1 MSSNRIPCALARTG
15 KLFGLAISL
24 GLVSTTAHAID
35 EARGLVRSLGEA
47 IISSEISARIL
58 AMPFREGEGFK
69 AGDVLVSFDCEA
81 ILANLAGAQ
90 AELRAAVVAL
100 DSSREMARMKAA
112 GLRDVETA
120 EARRDRASA
129 DVDAAAAR
137 VKGCEVR
144 APFSGAIVERSANP
158 HEVIA
163 PSTPLMRIVDRE
175 RLEIELIV
183 SSSMLP
189 VLAPGTL
196 FNFRIDETLSTYQAR
211 IVRLGSV
218 VEPASQTVKVF
229 GTFDG
234 EYTGVLQGMSG
245 TASLPS
251 SGARP

>member
-1 MSSNRIPCALARTG
+1 MAMAGCLSCSAAR
-15 KLFGLAISL
+15 A
-24 GLVSTTAHAID
+24 AD

-58 AMPFREGEGFK
+58 VMPFREGEIFK

-81 ILANLAGAQ
+81 INANLAGAQ
-90 AELRAAVVAL
+90 AELRAAVIAL
-100 DSSREMARMKAA
+100 DSAREMARMKAA

-120 EARRDRASA
+120 EARRDRSSA

-137 VKGCEVR
+137 AKGCEVR
-144 APFSGAIVERSANP
+144 APFSGAVVERNANP
-158 HEVIA
+158 HEVIS

-189 VLAPGTL
+189 LLTPGTL
-196 FNFRIDETLSTYQAR
+196 FNFRVDDTRINYQAR

-229 GTFDG
+229 GSFDTDQSDILHG
-234 EYTGVLQGMSG
+234 SVLHGSVLHGMSG
-245 TASLPS
+245 TASL
-251 SGARP
+251 SGSEVRP